1 MNTAKVIVFGGAGFI
16 GSHLLAL
23 LKKEGRYQELH
34 SVDIVQPRFE
44 TEGVLYHTFDIRNP
58 IPTDLTGPGP
68 ADIYN
73 LAAIHTTPGHE
84 DWEYFWTNVLGA
96 VNVCE
101 YASSVGSEY
110 ISFTS
115 SISVYGATE
124 LPKDEASKHEPTSAY
139 GRSKWQA
146 ERIHAMWQGE
156 KSNSRRVTIVR
167 PAVIYG
173 LGERGN
179 FTRLARLLERGRFVF
194 PGRTDTVKASGYVKD
209 LVRSL
214 LYVSHL
220 NDGIFEYNFAQYQ
233 QYSTKEIC
241 GAFSSVAGYKE
252 PRIVVPMWLMLS
264 AALCFEGLGHL
275 GLKTGINRARIYKLV
290 NSTNIVPKRLRES
303 GFQFQ
308 FDLRSSLRDWDEDS
322 KARGLRSFF

>member
-1 MNTAKVIVFGGAGFI
+1 MNTTKVIVFGGAGFI

-34 SVDIVQPRFE
+34 SVDIVPPRFA
-44 TEGVLYHTFDIRNP
+44 TEGVSYHTFDIRNS
-58 IPTDLTGPGP
+58 IPSDLTGPGSG
-68 ADIYN
+68 DIYN
-73 LAAIHTTPGHE
+73 LAAVHTTPGHE
-84 DWEYFWTNVLGA
+84 DWEYFWTNILGA
-96 VNVCE
+96 VNVCK
-101 YASSVGSEY
+101 YASSIGAQY
-110 ISFTS
+110 IAFTS

-124 LPKDEASKHEPTSAY
+124 LPKDEGSKLEPSSAY

-146 ERIHAMWQGE
+146 ERIHAMWQAE
-156 KSNSRRVTIVR
+156 KSTSRRVTIVR

-214 LYVSHL
+214 LHVRHL
-220 NDGIFEYNFAQYQ
+220 NEGIFEYNFSQFK

-241 GAFSSVAGYKE
+241 AAFSSVAGYDE
-252 PRIVVPMWLMLS
+252 PRIVVPMWLMLT
-264 AALCFEGLGHL
+264 AAFCFEVLGHL
-275 GLKTGINRARIYKLV
+275 GLKTSINRARIYKLV
-290 NSTNIVPKRLRES
+290 NSTNIIPERLHES

-308 FDLRSSLRDWDEDS
+308 FDLPSSLRDWDQDS
-322 KARGLRSFF
+322 KAQGLRSFF